1 VLSVRRVTVADV
13 VLQALRSAPMS
24 LPSQCG
30 SRRSSAL
37 LILALAAVAV
47 AGCGSSHSSG
57 TQADPAGAVPASTP
71 LYASAT
77 VRPGEPLKA
86 AARTA
91 GQKLSHQADV
101 YLRLLAA
108 LQTPG
113 SPALT
118 FDHDVAPWL
127 GTHAAIFL
135 GRPGAASE
143 ASVSRLLA
151 LLQQGILGGSAA
163 TSAFPFGAK
172 GVDGAIVLDT
182 SDATKAQ
189 SFLQAQAAR
198 AGGRAATYKGVSY
211 QTAPGAIAFGV
222 VDRFAV
228 IGSESGL
235 RSVIDTTLGGPSLA
249 HSRSYAKLLASAPS
263 GVVAHLYANSSA
275 SGLSHGAA
283 PGSPGLPGL
292 LSLLAGNRS
301 VNVSLVPSAAS
312 IALDADV
319 LSTGTAARGG
329 LLSAGPEGA
338 QALGE
343 LPGESWL
350 AVGLGNVG
358 KTLGEDVRGLH
369 TLASIGGALAGSGAA
384 AKPSS
389 GLSVNG
395 LLEGILA
402 PLSALGANTAEAK
415 RDFASWMGSA
425 GMFASGSGLLELRG
439 GIVIGS
445 KNPTLSRAAVAKL
458 AAKLRESGGSVQ
470 AVSIAGTDASVAARL
485 SGLPVVLDIADGRDT
500 SGHAK
505 FVIGLG
511 EPSIAAALNPS
522 STLAGAASRAAASA
536 SLGEGI
542 QPSVTLDFP
551 TLVGLLESVGLSE
564 DPSVSPFVP
573 YLRSLTTLAG
583 GGKSVSPGVE
593 RFRLV
598 VGLR

>member
-1 VLSVRRVTVADV
+1 
-13 VLQALRSAPMS
+13 MS
-24 LPSQCG
+24 LPSQQG

-37 LILALAAVAV
+37 LILALAVVAV

-57 TQADPAGAVPASTP
+57 TEADPAGAVPASTP
-71 LYASAT
+71 LYAGAT

-91 GQKLSHQADV
+91 GQRLSHQADV
-101 YLRLLAA
+101 YLRLLSA

-113 SPALT
+113 SSALT
-118 FDHDVAPWL
+118 FNHDVAPWL
-127 GTHAAIFL
+127 GVRAAIFL
-135 GRPGAASE
+135 GSSGATSE

-151 LLQQGILGGSAA
+151 LLQQGLLGGSAT

-172 GVDGAIVLDT
+172 GVEGAIVLDT
-182 SDATKAQ
+182 SDATKAR
-189 SFLQAQAAR
+189 SFLDAQAAR
-198 AGGRAATYKGVSY
+198 AGGHAATYRGVSY

-228 IGSESGL
+228 IGSESGV

-249 HSRSYAKLLASAPS
+249 RSRNYSKLLASAPP
-263 GVVAHLYANSSA
+263 GVLAHVYANPSA
-275 SGLSHGAA
+275 SGSGRASA
-283 PGSPGLPGL
+283 SQGLAGL
-292 LSLLAGNRS
+292 LSLLAGSRS

-319 LSTGTAARGG
+319 LSTGTASHGD

-358 KTLGEDVRGLH
+358 KTLGEDVKGLH
-369 TLASIGGALAGSGAA
+369 TLASIGGALAGSGTAG
-384 AKPSS
+384 KSS
-389 GLSVNG
+389 AGLSING

-402 PLSALGANTAEAK
+402 PLSALSANTAEAK

-425 GMFASGSGLLELRG
+425 GMFASGSGLLELKG
-439 GIVIGS
+439 GIVIAS
-445 KNPTLSRAAVAKL
+445 KNPALSRAAVAKL
-458 AAKLRESGGSVQ
+458 AAKLRNAGGSVQ
-470 AVSIAGTDASVAARL
+470 AVSVAGTDAAVAARL
-485 SGLPVVLDIADGRDT
+485 NGLPVVLDIADGRDA
-500 SGHAK
+500 SGHVK

-511 EPSIAAALNPS
+511 EPSIAAALSPS
-522 STLAGAASRAAASA
+522 STLSGAASRAAASA

-583 GGKSVSPGVE
+583 GGKSVGAGVE

>member
-1 VLSVRRVTVADV
+1 
-13 VLQALRSAPMS
+13 MS
-24 LPSQCG
+24 LPSQRG

-37 LILALAAVAV
+37 LIPALAAVV
-47 AGCGSSHSSG
+47 IAGCGSSHSSG
-57 TQADPAGAVPASTP
+57 TEADPAGAVPASTP
-71 LYASAT
+71 LYAGAT

-91 GQKLSHQADV
+91 GQRLSHQADV
-101 YLRLLAA
+101 YLRLLSA

-113 SPALT
+113 SSALT
-118 FDHDVAPWL
+118 FSHDVAPWL
-127 GTHAAIFL
+127 GVHAAIFL
-135 GRPGAASE
+135 GSSGATSE

-151 LLQQGILGGSAA
+151 LLQQGLLGGSATA
-163 TSAFPFGAK
+163 SAFPFGPK
-172 GVDGAIVLDT
+172 GVEGAIVLDT
-182 SDATKAQ
+182 SDATKAR
-189 SFLQAQAAR
+189 SFLDAQAAR
-198 AGGRAATYKGVSY
+198 AGGHAATYRGVSY

-228 IGSESGL
+228 IGSESGV

-249 HSRSYAKLLASAPS
+249 RSRSYSRLLTSAPP
-263 GVVAHLYANSSA
+263 GVLAHVYANPSA
-275 SGLSHGAA
+275 SGSGRGS
-283 PGSPGLPGL
+283 GSPGLAGL
-292 LSLLAGNRS
+292 LSLLAGSRS
-301 VNVSLVPSAAS
+301 VNLSLVPSASS

-319 LSTGTAARGG
+319 LSTGTASHGG
-329 LLSAGPEGA
+329 LFSAGPEGA
-338 QALGE
+338 RALGE

-358 KTLGEDVRGLH
+358 KTLGEDVKGLH
-369 TLASIGGALAGSGAA
+369 MLASIGGALGGSGAA
-384 AKPSS
+384 GKSS
-389 GLSVNG
+389 AGLSING

-402 PLSALGANTAEAK
+402 PLNALSANTAEAK

-425 GMFASGSGLLELRG
+425 GMFASGSGLLELKG
-439 GIVIGS
+439 GIVIES
-445 KNPTLSRAAVAKL
+445 KNPALSRAAVAKL
-458 AAKLRESGGSVQ
+458 AAKLRNAGGSVQ
-470 AVSIAGTDASVAARL
+470 AISIAGTDASVAARL
-485 SGLPVVLDIADGRDT
+485 NGLPVVLDIADGRDA
-500 SGHAK
+500 SGHVK

-522 STLAGAASRAAASA
+522 STLSGAPSRAAASA

-583 GGKSVSPGVE
+583 GGKSMGAGVE

>member
-1 VLSVRRVTVADV
+1 MT
-13 VLQALRSAPMS
+13 
-24 LPSQCG
+24 LPSQRG
-30 SRRSSAL
+30 SRRPSAL
-37 LILALAAVAV
+37 AILALAAAAI
-47 AGCGSSHSSG
+47 AGCGSSHASG
-57 TQADPAGAVPASTP
+57 TEADPAVAVPAATP
-71 LYASAT
+71 LYAAAT

-101 YLRLLAA
+101 YLRLLSA

-118 FDHDVAPWL
+118 FSHDVAPWL
-127 GTHAAIFL
+127 GAHAAIFL
-135 GRPGAASE
+135 GSPGAASE

-151 LLQQGILGGSAA
+151 LLQQGILGGSAT

-182 SDATKAQ
+182 SDATKAR
-189 SFLQAQAAR
+189 SFLDAQAAR
-198 AGGRAATYKGVSY
+198 AGGHAASYRGVSY
-211 QTAPGAIAFGV
+211 NTAPGSIAFGV

-228 IGSESGL
+228 LGSESGV

-249 HSRSYAKLLASAPS
+249 HSTDYSKLLASAPP
-263 GVVAHLYANSSA
+263 GVLAHLYANPNA
-275 SGLSHGAA
+275 SGSSRGAA
-283 PGSPGLPGL
+283 ASSQGLSGL
-292 LSLLAGNRS
+292 LSLLAGDRP
-301 VNVSLVPSAAS
+301 VNVSLSPSATS

-319 LSTGTAARGG
+319 LSTGTASRVG
-329 LLSAGPEGA
+329 LLSGGPEGA
-338 QALGE
+338 LALGE

-358 KTLGEDVRGLH
+358 TTLREDVKGLH
-369 TLASIGGALAGSGAA
+369 TLASVGGALAGSSGAG
-384 AKPSS
+384 KSS
-389 GLSVNG
+389 AGLSING

-402 PLSALGANTAEAK
+402 PLSALSANTAEAK

-445 KNPTLSRAAVAKL
+445 KNPALSRAAVAKL
-458 AAKLRESGGSVQ
+458 AATLRKAGGSVQ

-485 SGLPVVLDIADGRDT
+485 SGLPVVLDIADGRDA
-500 SGHAK
+500 SGNVK

-511 EPSIAAALNPS
+511 ESSITAALNPS
-522 STLAGAASRAAASA
+522 STLSAAASRAAASS

-542 QPSVTLDFP
+542 QPSVILDFP
-551 TLVGLLESVGLSE
+551 ALLGLLEGVGLSE

-583 GGKSVSPGVE
+583 GGKSVGAGIE
-593 RFRLV
+593 RFRFV
-598 VGLR
+598 VGLL

>member
-1 VLSVRRVTVADV
+1 MT
-13 VLQALRSAPMS
+13 
-24 LPSQCG
+24 LPPQRG
-30 SRRSSAL
+30 SRRPSAP
-37 LILALAAVAV
+37 LILALAAVAI
-47 AGCGSSHSSG
+47 AGCGSSHPIG
-57 TQADPAGAVPASTP
+57 TEADPAGAVPASTP
-71 LYASAT
+71 LYAAAT
-77 VRPGEPLKA
+77 VRPSEPLKA

-101 YLRLLAA
+101 YLRLLGA

-113 SPALT
+113 SQALT
-118 FDHDVAPWL
+118 FNHDVAPWL
-127 GTHAAIFL
+127 GAHAAIFL
-135 GRPGAASE
+135 GSPGAASE

-151 LLQQGILGGSAA
+151 LLQHGLLGGSAT

-182 SDATKAQ
+182 SDASKAR
-189 SFLQAQAAR
+189 SFLDAQATR
-198 AGGRAATYKGVSY
+198 AGGHAATYRGLSY
-211 QTAPGAIAFGV
+211 QTAPGGIAFGV

-249 HSRSYAKLLASAPS
+249 HSRSYSKLLASAPP
-263 GVVAHLYANSSA
+263 GVLAHLFANPSA
-275 SGLSHGAA
+275 SGSSRGAGAGSQGLS
-283 PGSPGLPGL
+283 GL
-292 LSLLAGNRS
+292 LSLLAGGRP
-301 VNVSLVPSAAS
+301 VNVSLAPSAAS

-319 LSTGTAARGG
+319 LSTGTAARSG
-329 LLSAGPEGA
+329 LLSASPQGA

-358 KTLGEDVRGLH
+358 TTLGEDVTGLH
-369 TLASIGGALAGSGAA
+369 TLASIGSALAGSPGAG
-384 AKPSS
+384 KSS
-389 GLSVNG
+389 AGLSING

-402 PLSALGANTAEAK
+402 PLSALSANTAQAK

-425 GMFASGSGLLELRG
+425 GMFASGSGLLELKG

-445 KNPTLSRAAVAKL
+445 KNPALSRAAVAKL
-458 AAKLRESGGSVQ
+458 AAALREAGGSVQ

-485 SGLPVVLDIADGRDT
+485 SGLPVVLDIADGRDA
-500 SGHAK
+500 SGNVK

-511 EPSIAAALNPS
+511 EPSITAALNPS
-522 STLAGAASRAAASA
+522 STLSAAASRAAASS

-542 QPSVTLDFP
+542 QPSVILDFP
-551 TLVGLLESVGLSE
+551 TLLGLLEGVGLSE
-564 DPSVSPFVP
+564 DPTVSPFVP

-583 GGKSVSPGVE
+583 GGKSVGAGVE